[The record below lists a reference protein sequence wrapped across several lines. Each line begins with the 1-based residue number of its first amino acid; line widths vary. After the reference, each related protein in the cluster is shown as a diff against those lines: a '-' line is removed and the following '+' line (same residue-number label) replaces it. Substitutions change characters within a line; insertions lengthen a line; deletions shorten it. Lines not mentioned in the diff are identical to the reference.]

1 MAAQSKLQIA
11 YREFFN
17 AMLGEYGVKSP
28 GALGD
33 KKSEF
38 FKKIKKE
45 WPTAKKKIQEGVL
58 RQTIRSI
65 IAEVLDEGKPAPD
78 HFKKLAQ
85 VIVDKKG
92 NFSASDFK
100 KLNIPFE
107 IFLQMAQMD
116 NNVLVKNAEK
126 VLKLAKE
133 QVSEAEESKQITIT
147 DKSGNK
153 LSATKT
159 MTSKQFWAY
168 EKKMKNKMST
178 SSGKTEISSINTDW
192 KKGEINIK

>member
-1 MAAQSKLQIA
+1 MATQSKLQVA

-33 KKSEF
+33 KKGEF

-45 WPTAKKKIQEGVL
+45 WPEAKKKIQEGVL
-58 RQTIRSI
+58 RQTVRGI
-65 IAEVLDEGKPAPD
+65 IAEVLDEEVKPAPEQ
-78 HFKKLAQ
+78 FKKLAQ

-92 NFSASDFK
+92 NFSANDFK

-116 NNVLVKNAEK
+116 NNILVKNAEK

-133 QVSEAEESKQITIT
+133 QE
-147 DKSGNK
+147 
-153 LSATKT
+153 
-159 MTSKQFWAY
+159 M
-168 EKKMKNKMST
+168 
-178 SSGKTEISSINTDW
+178 
-192 KKGEINIK
+192 